1 MFGACSAKV
10 RTQSCILAELRKA
23 LGDDAKN
30 PRFIQT
36 IPRRGYRLIAPVT
49 EQGSAFK
56 SQPSIGVLAFSD
68 MSPEKDQEYFCDGI
82 AEEIINDLTH
92 VKGLRVAFA

>member
-1 MFGACSAKV
+1 
-10 RTQSCILAELRKA
+10 
-23 LGDDAKN
+23 
-30 PRFIQT
+30 
-36 IPRRGYRLIAPVT
+36 
-49 EQGSAFK
+49 
-56 SQPSIGVLAFSD
+56 